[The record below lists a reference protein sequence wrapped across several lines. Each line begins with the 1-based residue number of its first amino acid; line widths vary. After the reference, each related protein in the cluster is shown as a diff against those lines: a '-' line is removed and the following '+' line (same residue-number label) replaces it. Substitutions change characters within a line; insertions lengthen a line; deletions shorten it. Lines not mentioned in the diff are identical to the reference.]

1 LDLDDLGGEM
11 VLIDWG
17 HGPSSY
23 SAEIASY
30 PTHSMMSGKVSL
42 TIIQESGTKHTD
54 FKKRLVRLHQNPL
67 IKPLPDAVED
77 AVAQDVAD
85 IPQVLSD
92 IITSWDSGTSINN
105 ISSWWLGRC
114 ISERL
119 HRSILHYRRSLLQ
132 YSRSLLHCSRSFAL

>member
-1 LDLDDLGGEM
+1 
-11 VLIDWG
+11 
-17 HGPSSY
+17 
-23 SAEIASY
+23 
-30 PTHSMMSGKVSL
+30 MMSGKVSL

-132 YSRSLLHCSRSFAL
+132 YSRSLLTFQGAFTVISLAPTTDPSICS

>member
-1 LDLDDLGGEM
+1 
-11 VLIDWG
+11 
-17 HGPSSY
+17 
-23 SAEIASY
+23 
-30 PTHSMMSGKVSL
+30 
-42 TIIQESGTKHTD
+42 
-54 FKKRLVRLHQNPL
+54 
-67 IKPLPDAVED
+67 
-77 AVAQDVAD
+77 VAQDVAD